1 LTLLPEWGIL
11 ETSVGEVV
19 MTGVTISPGP
29 PQAQSTAQHP
39 FRRPLGRSMAWEG
52 VFVFKRSISK
62 GLNLA

>member
-1 LTLLPEWGIL
+1 
-11 ETSVGEVV
+11 